1 MFRDRAR
8 RDCCCCVANIF
19 FLTVEVVMFRS
30 FVLEPSTL
38 PLRLVASNLPSNLPS
53 KSITVYTTDVVV
65 TRVHGFGERVVS
77 GSVESWAA
85 PLCACPGGNVVD
97 ILGAIAAAIAVDG
110 MACPVGDA
118 DDVACAPDAAFDVAC
133 GGAAGRGS
141 APVSG
146 AGPLMMEG

>member
-8 RDCCCCVANIF
+8 RDCCCVANIA
-19 FLTVEVVMFRS
+19 VMFRS

-38 PLRLVASNLPSNLPS
+38 PLRLVASNLPS

-65 TRVHGFGERVVS
+65 TWVHGFGKRIVS

-85 PLCACPGGNVVD
+85 SLCACPGDVVD
-97 ILGAIAAAIAVDG
+97 ALDAIAAAIAVG
-110 MACPVGDA
+110 GVACPAGDA
-118 DDVACAPDAAFDVAC
+118 VDVACSPGAAIDVAC

-141 APVSG
+141 ARASG
-146 AGPLMMEG
+146 AGPLMMGG